1 MPDIAVICLVV
12 TALAAW
18 FNARFVHL
26 PNTIGVMVIAMLLS
40 LALLGANALGFSE
53 WYQYERALM
62 KEVDF
67 TEVLMNGML
76 SLLLF
81 ASALHVDVSLLKRY
95 RWQVARLA
103 FLGTLVSTLIVGF
116 VLYWALPLVGM
127 PLSLGYCLVFGALI
141 SPTDPIAVTGILKSA
156 GAPENVNLVVSGESL
171 FNDGVGVVL
180 FTLMLGM
187 VAHHQAPTAQDAL
200 WLLLREAG
208 GGLLLGALLGAVLV
222 ALLRSVDEPSVK
234 VMLTLAGVLGGYA
247 LANRLHVS
255 GPLAMV
261 VVGLAVAY
269 RGQHLAKNNLGRRYV
284 DVFWSLLDEILNA
297 VLFVLIG
304 LEIVL
309 VELDSAFLRAGL
321 VAVLVALGARMFAVG
336 APLTLFPH
344 WFHLPKGAWKVLA
357 WGGLRGGISVAL
369 ALSLPASAE
378 RDLLLTMTYAVVV
391 FSILVQGTTIGRVT
405 RRVLGTSEAKADD
418 AA

>member
-53 WYQYERALM
+53 WYQYERSLM

-141 SPTDPIAVTGILKSA
+141 SPTDPIAVIGILKSA
-156 GAPENVNLVVSGESL
+156 GAPDNVGLVVSGESL
-171 FNDGVGVVL
+171 FNDGVGVVMFSL
-180 FTLMLGM
+180 LLGIAASGSSPSAVSAGLMLL
-187 VAHHQAPTAQDAL
+187 Q
-200 WLLLREAG
+200 EAG
-208 GGLLLGALLGAVLV
+208 GGVAFGLMLGFLAVG
-222 ALLRSVDEPSVK
+222 
-234 VMLTLAGVLGGYA
+234 MLKSIDQYHVEVLITLAVVVGGYA
-247 LANRLHVS
+247 LASRLHIS

-261 VVGLAVAY
+261 VAGLMVGN
-269 RGQHLAKNNLGRRYV
+269 RGRSHAMSDRTRQYM
-284 DVFWSLLDEILNA
+284 DMFWDLLDEILNA
-297 VLFVLIG
+297 VLFVLLG
-304 LEIVL
+304 LEVL
-309 VELDSAFLRAGL
+309 MVEFSTALVLAGAL
-321 VAVLVALGARMFAVG
+321 AILIALGARLLTVG
-336 APLTLFPH
+336 VPVGLFRKE
-344 WFHLPKGAWKVLA
+344 FDLPRGSPSVLV

-369 ALSLPASAE
+369 ALWVPAGRE
-378 RDLLLTMTYAVVV
+378 RLIILAMTYCVVV
-391 FSILVQGTTIGRVT
+391 FSIFAQGLTVPALVRRAT
-405 RRVLGTSEAKADD
+405 RK
-418 AA
+418 

>member
-116 VLYWALPLVGM
+116 VLYWALPR
-127 PLSLGYCLVFGALI
+127 
-141 SPTDPIAVTGILKSA
+141 SA
-156 GAPENVNLVVSGESL
+156 CRCRWA
-171 FNDGVGVVL
+171 
-180 FTLMLGM
+180 
-187 VAHHQAPTAQDAL
+187 TA
-200 WLLLREAG
+200 WC
-208 GGLLLGALLGAVLV
+208 
-222 ALLRSVDEPSVK
+222 SV
-234 VMLTLAGVLGGYA
+234 
-247 LANRLHVS
+247 R
-255 GPLAMV
+255 
-261 VVGLAVAY
+261 
-269 RGQHLAKNNLGRRYV
+269 
-284 DVFWSLLDEILNA
+284 
-297 VLFVLIG
+297 
-304 LEIVL
+304 
-309 VELDSAFLRAGL
+309 
-321 VAVLVALGARMFAVG
+321 
-336 APLTLFPH
+336 
-344 WFHLPKGAWKVLA
+344 
-357 WGGLRGGISVAL
+357 
-369 ALSLPASAE
+369 
-378 RDLLLTMTYAVVV
+378 
-391 FSILVQGTTIGRVT
+391 
-405 RRVLGTSEAKADD
+405 
-418 AA
+418 